1 MSFQSILFIKTAD
14 SRYNDTRKTNAPDFF
29 ADLNLDQV
37 IAAITAGKE
46 EYNLRP
52 FYYSGPV
59 DLETIDYRQQ
69 VMQDL
74 ENEALFDRIRS
85 FAENMRKVREQLAQV
100 EKLYYKYQK
109 ERLFLDVMEL
119 YCETVNALTADL
131 SRIDILSRGLI
142 DFWSYLKAYIQSDRF
157 RSLVSETKEII
168 TELSSVQYGIHIDG
182 LRVQVREYRSE
193 TDYSVEVEETFAK
206 FKQGAVK
213 NYLSKLEHSSS
224 MNDVEA
230 RILDGV
236 VQLYPDYFS
245 HLDHFYEEH
254 LHFQDEA
261 ITTFD
266 REIQF
271 YVAYVDYMSLFKKA
285 GLTFCYPRVSATNR
299 TVYNYE
305 GFDLALA
312 GNLIRENS
320 PVVVNDFFLKEKERI
335 LVVSGPNQGGKT
347 TFARTFGQLHYLAG
361 LGCPVPGREARLF
374 LYDRLFTHFEREE
387 NIRNLRG
394 KLQDELVRIHDILE
408 QATPDSIIIINEIFT
423 STTLQDQIFLSKKV
437 MERIAALDLLG
448 VWVTFI
454 DELASSGEQTVSM
467 VSSVVP
473 ENPAMRTYKIT
484 RKPADGLAYALSI
497 AEKYR
502 LTYACLKER
511 FRQANAKPNFCSRS
525 AGREN
530 VKSALKP

>member
-1 MSFQSILFIKTAD
+1 MSFQSILFPKAAD
-14 SRYNDTRKTNAPDFF
+14 SQHHDALKTNVPDFF
-29 ADLNLDQV
+29 ADLNLDQIV
-37 IAAITAGKE
+37 NTITAGKE
-46 EYNLRP
+46 EYNLKP
-52 FYYSGPV
+52 FCYTGPV
-59 DLETIDYRQQ
+59 DLETIDYRQR

-74 ENEALFDRIRS
+74 ENEVLLGYIRS
-85 FAENMRKVREQLAQV
+85 FAGNMRKVRQGLIEV

-109 ERLFLDVMEL
+109 ERLFLDIVGL
-119 YCETVNALTADL
+119 YCQTVNTLTADL
-131 SRIDILSRGLI
+131 SRVDMISHGLI
-142 DFWSYLKAYIQSDRF
+142 AFWNYLKSYVQSSRF
-157 RSLVSETKEII
+157 QSLVSEIKKI
-168 TELSSVQYGIHIDG
+168 TNELASVRYCIHIGG

-193 TDYSVEVEETFAK
+193 TNYSTEVEETFAK

-213 NYLSKLEHSSS
+213 NYLSDLPHSSS

-236 VQLYPDYFS
+236 VQLHPDYFS
-245 HLDHFYEEH
+245 HLNHFYEEH
-254 LHFQDEA
+254 LYFQDEV

-285 GLTFCYPRVSATNR
+285 GLTFCYPRVSATDMSVFN
-299 TVYNYE
+299 NE

-320 PVVVNDFFLKEKERI
+320 SVVVNDFFLKGEERI

-361 LGCPVPGREARLF
+361 IGCPVPGREARLF

-387 NIRNLRG
+387 DIRNLRG
-394 KLQDELVRIHDILE
+394 KLQDELVRIHEILE

-423 STTLQDQIFLSKKV
+423 STTLQDQIFLSKKI
-437 MERIAALDLLG
+437 MERLAGLDLLCT
-448 VWVTFI
+448 WVTFI
-454 DELASSGEQTVSM
+454 DELASVGEQTVSM

-473 ENPAMRTYKIT
+473 ENPALRTYKIT
-484 RKPADGLAYALSI
+484 RRPADGLAYALSV

-502 LTYACLKER
+502 LTYSCLKNRLNHER
-511 FRQANAKPNFCSRS
+511 VP
-525 AGREN
+525 
-530 VKSALKP
+530 VT

>member
-1 MSFQSILFIKTAD
+1 MKLVSILFPHIEDITKKEAL
-14 SRYNDTRKTNAPDFF
+14 KPEVVCF
-29 ADLNLDQV
+29 ADLNLDQ
-37 IAAITAGKE
+37 IINAITAGKE
-46 EYNLRP
+46 EYDLKP
-52 FYYSGPV
+52 FYYGGPV
-59 DLETIDYRQQ
+59 DLETINYRQR

-74 ENEALFDRIRS
+74 ENEVLLGHIAS
-85 FAENMRKVREQLAQV
+85 FAENMRKVREQLIQV

-109 ERLFLDVMEL
+109 QRLFLDIVEL
-119 YCETVNALTADL
+119 YCETVNILTADL
-131 SRIDILSRGLI
+131 SCVDMISRGLI
-142 DFWSYLKAYIQSDRF
+142 VFWNYLKSYTQSDHF
-157 RSLVSETKEII
+157 RSLVSETKEI
-168 TELSSVQYGIHIDG
+168 TAELASVQYGIHIDG
-182 LRVQVREYRSE
+182 LRVQVRDYRSE
-193 TDYSVEVEETFAK
+193 TDYSAEVEETFAK

-213 NYLSKLEHSSS
+213 DYLSKLEHSSS

-236 VQLYPDYFS
+236 VQLYPEYFS
-245 HLDHFYEEH
+245 HLDHFYEDH
-254 LHFQDEA
+254 LYFQDEV

-285 GLTFCYPRVSATNR
+285 GLTFCYPRVSATNVA
-299 TVYNYE
+299 VYSKE

-312 GNLIRENS
+312 GNLIHENS
-320 PVVVNDFFLKEKERI
+320 PVVINDFFLKGKERI

-361 LGCPVPGREARLF
+361 IGCPVPGREARLF

-437 MERIAALDLLG
+437 MERLAGLDLLCT
-448 VWVTFI
+448 WVTFI
-454 DELASSGEQTVSM
+454 DELASFNDQTVSM

-473 ENPAMRTYKIT
+473 ENPALRTYKIT

-502 LTYACLKER
+502 LTYACLKNRLNHER
-511 FRQANAKPNFCSRS
+511 IP
-525 AGREN
+525 
-530 VKSALKP
+530 VT